1 MPNSS
6 PDKVR
11 IIQFQMATDAVTA
24 GQFQITAEIPAT
36 ASAAEIAAE
45 LGTLREAGY
54 HEVAAANKRR
64 LEREHIRKQVLGEK
78 VAAAKAANSQTINY
92 KRVEEARK
100 EIESEIFTLEAE
112 VEADVRALLNAQP
125 VLTGS

>member
-1 MPNSS
+1 MLNSS

-11 IIQFQMATDAVTA
+11 IIQFQMATDVVTA
-24 GQFQITAEIPAT
+24 GQFQITAEIPST

-45 LGTLREAGY
+45 LATLREAGY
-54 HEVAAANKRR
+54 HEVAAANRRR

-78 VAAAKAANSQTINY
+78 VAAAKAANAQNVNY

-100 EIESEIFTLEAE
+100 EIETEIFSLEAE
-112 VEADVRALLNAQP
+112 VEADARALLNTQP
-125 VLTGS
+125 MLAGS

>member
-24 GQFQITAEIPAT
+24 GQFQITCEVSADADAAT
-36 ASAAEIAAE
+36 IAKE
-45 LGTLREAGY
+45 LATLREAGY

-78 VAAAKAANSQTINY
+78 VAAAKAANAQNVNY

-100 EIESEIFTLEAE
+100 EIETEIFSLEAE
-112 VEADVRALLNAQP
+112 VEADERALLNTQP
-125 VLTGS
+125 VLAGS

>member
-11 IIQFQMATDAVTA
+11 IIQFQMATDVVTA
-24 GQFQITAEIPAT
+24 GQFQITAEIPSS

-45 LGTLREAGY
+45 LATLREAGY

-78 VAAAKAANSQTINY
+78 VAAAKAANAQNVNY

-100 EIESEIFTLEAE
+100 EIETEIFSLEAE
-112 VEADVRALLNAQP
+112 VEADERALLHTQP
-125 VLTGS
+125 VLAGS